1 MKLGQRM
8 IRLMDGMR
16 GIVAQNGPELR
27 ILYRVHGEE
36 LLAPKSEKWVP
47 EEPDPRPMRPEEE
60 WLVACHADRALRAYE
75 RNEPLKT
82 WQEVDPDAEPYDKGL
97 MLAVMDYLA
106 RRGKE
111 RKSPLSS

>member
-47 EEPDPRPMRPEEE
+47 EEPEPRRMRPEEE
-60 WLVACHADRALRAYE
+60 WLIACHADRALRAYE